1 MISYLIKCIWSLYSG
16 FVIGEYDHE
25 IHPKE
30 VERMNNGFVRNHKP
44 LFLTLAIVA
53 TAGVIILA
61 PIIFVIAVCVA
72 VLFSK
77 Q

>member
-1 MISYLIKCIWSLYSG
+1 MISYLIKCIWTAYSWY
-16 FVIGEYDHE
+16 VVGEHDHE
-25 IHPKE
+25 IQAKE
-30 VERMNNGFVRNHKP
+30 VERMNNGFVRQHKP

-61 PIIFVIAVCVA
+61 PIVFVIAVCVA